1 MMESVSGQSKTRDA
15 GVDGKP
21 AKKKFIVG
29 SIFMTH
35 VRRIGFL
42 RTFFGGFLQY
52 LSVIEFVL
60 LHLTVIIVLY
70 RWMLTPFFRLK
81 KFRIKDYMLL
91 DRGKIEGMCAFDR
104 FNCQFCGYANGTA
117 KLWNDELDE
126 MAKADLGKGNLLLA
140 AVTLLYTLCLLVF
153 LFFQFI
159 LSKVLFML
167 IALFLGLHWA
177 KTGEIRAE
185 LKASDY
191 AGSHRAPL
199 KGILRFAKLYAS
211 SLALNLEQIESQ
223 WCPLKHIEREGA
235 VVSEHHRNF
244 YGQDEFGEALEALA
258 KDGSVSP
265 RKPRY

>member
-1 MMESVSGQSKTRDA
+1 MESVSGRSNEQAS
-15 GVDGKP
+15 GFEGKP

-60 LHLTVIIVLY
+60 LHLSVIIVLY
-70 RWMLTPFFRLK
+70 RWMLTPFFKLR

-104 FNCQFCGYANGTA
+104 VNCQFCGYANGTA

-126 MAKADLGKGNLLLA
+126 MASADLGKGNPLLA
-140 AVTLLYTLCLLVF
+140 AVTVLYSLCLLVF

-159 LSKVLFML
+159 LSKVLFVI

-185 LKASDY
+185 LAAKDY
-191 AGSHRAPL
+191 AGSHRFPL
-199 KGILRFAKLYAS
+199 RGILRFAKLYAS

-235 VVSEHHRNF
+235 MIPEHHKNF
-244 YGQDEFGEALEALA
+244 YDQDKFSEALEVLA
-258 KDGSVSP
+258 KEGSVSP
-265 RKPRY
+265 RKPKY

>member
-1 MMESVSGQSKTRDA
+1 MESVSGRSNERA
-15 GVDGKP
+15 FGAEGKP

-60 LHLTVIIVLY
+60 LHLSVIIVLY
-70 RWMLTPFFRLK
+70 RWMLTPFFKLR

-104 FNCQFCGYANGTA
+104 VNCQFCGYANGTA

-126 MAKADLGKGNLLLA
+126 MARADLGKGNPLLA
-140 AVTLLYTLCLLVF
+140 AVTVLYSLCLLVF

-159 LSKVLFML
+159 LSKVLFVL

-185 LKASDY
+185 LAAEDY
-191 AGSHRAPL
+191 AGSHRFPL
-199 KGILRFAKLYAS
+199 RGILRFAKLYAS

-235 VVSEHHRNF
+235 MIPEHHKNF
-244 YGQDEFGEALEALA
+244 YDQDKFGEALEILA

-265 RKPRY
+265 RKPKY